1 MPLHGYLPYL
11 DEGVEVLEFEAALL
25 MPETTSRDEW
35 GELSRQTSE
44 IVAAC
49 ESWKASRSKDIGAV
63 RT

>member
-1 MPLHGYLPYL
+1 M
-11 DEGVEVLEFEAALL
+11 LEFEVALL
-25 MPETTSRDEW
+25 MQETTSRDEW